1 MKRIGL
7 AILIFIAIL
16 LIITILLIVSNQ
28 YIMRKLEINTEG
40 SYFTLT
46 THDDFIILHTGVKIN
61 EINRYKDSINS
72 RKISPQKVEYFLEVI
87 NNVRQTV
94 FAYEELLVL
103 QSENIFYPIKS
114 LSWKPYKFSKSIIA
128 ISCLGD
134 EMKWIND

>member
-1 MKRIGL
+1 MKRIGFV
-7 AILIFIAIL
+7 ILIFIAIL
-16 LIITILLIVSNQ
+16 LIITTLLIVSNQ
-28 YIMRKLEINTEG
+28 YMRKLEINTEG
-40 SYFTLT
+40 SYLTLT

-72 RKISPQKVEYFLEVI
+72 RKISPQKVEYSLEVI

-94 FAYEELLVL
+94 FAYEEPLVL

-114 LSWKPYKFSKSIIA
+114 LNWKPYKFSKSIIA